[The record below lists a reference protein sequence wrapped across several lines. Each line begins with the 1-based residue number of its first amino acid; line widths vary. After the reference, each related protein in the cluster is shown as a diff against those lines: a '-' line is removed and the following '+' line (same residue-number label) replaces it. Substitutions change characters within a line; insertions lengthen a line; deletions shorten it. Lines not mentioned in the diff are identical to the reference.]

1 VDDVKRGY
9 RDAKSEV
16 KEQARKVDGNSP
28 ADAIGNAGDDA
39 RDALGNAG
47 DTLGKAKND
56 MDDGLDK
63 RVDSDKP

>member
-1 VDDVKRGY
+1 MDDAKEGY
-9 RDAKSEV
+9 RDTKSEV

-28 ADAIGNAGDDA
+28 ADALGNAGDDA

-47 DTLGKAKND
+47 DAVGNAKDHMDND
-56 MDDGLDK
+56 LDK